1 MRRVVRVSVEGGIS
15 WVTEINGTEQEVI
28 EYFLG
33 SHFDVGGWRAGEHV
47 EDLRECIKV
56 EFLK

>member
-15 WVTEINGTEQEVI
+15 WVTEVNGTEEEVI
-28 EYFLG
+28 RYFLG
-33 SHFDVGGWRAGEHV
+33 NQFDVGGWCVGEHA